1 MKNKNG
7 LTLETV
13 KTQVRAHVCKKKKKK
28 LSNSEKSSLILD
40 MLNRNKQLVK
50 SFEEKLNSAVD
61 QSRVIELENTV
72 MAQEKQITV
81 LEYKSI
87 DLEARSRRKNLIFR
101 DISESIQENYKEKI
115 MSFVSMQMDIHDAI
129 VINRAHRL
137 GRFKKDLNRPIIVAF
152 RDYADTELIMS
163 SARSIANTG
172 YGVSRDYPL
181 EITQARKALWPTD
194 KDLRSKNGN
203 TEVKLVFPAKIV
215 VNGKVAD
222 DMFPNWDEYVNTS
235 RVKPCVN
242 TSPNT
247 QFITRSANPQAI
259 VEAESSKSSNEKAS
273 STVTAPRPGGIQD
286 QPVSPHA
293 SHANFC
299 PWDTGTP
306 QNDEDSR

>member
-1 MKNKNG
+1 
-7 LTLETV
+7 
-13 KTQVRAHVCKKKKKK
+13 
-28 LSNSEKSSLILD
+28 

-61 QSRVIELENTV
+61 QSRVIELENTAT
-72 MAQEKQITV
+72 AQEKRITV

-87 DLEARSRRKNLIFR
+87 DLEARSRRKNFIFR

-115 MSFVSMQMDIHDAI
+115 VSFVSMQMDIHDDI
-129 VINRAHRL
+129 VVNRALRL
-137 GRFKKDLNRPIIVAF
+137 GRSKKDLNRPITVAF

-163 SARSIANTG
+163 SARSLAKTG
-172 YGVSRDYPL
+172 YGVSRDYPV
-181 EITQARKALWPTD
+181 EITQARKALWPTY

-203 TEVKLVFPAKIV
+203 TKVKLVFPAKTV

-222 DMFPNWDEYVNTS
+222 DMFPNWDEYVNTP

-247 QFITRSANPQAI
+247 QFITRSAKKYLKPQAF
-259 VEAESSKSSNEKAS
+259 VQAESSKRSTEKAS
-273 STVTAPRPGGIQD
+273 STLTAPRPGGKQD
-286 QPVSPHA
+286 QPVSPHV
-293 SHANFC
+293 SQANFC